1 MIIVKFI
8 NYLFSLNIN
17 ILILLLLILIFF
29 SLFIWCFCYLVIFNL
44 LMMLL
49 KFLCVYDIGIYVLEW
64 SKLYKILKYFN
75 LLVFIF
81 LKSVIKISII
91 CKYKK
96 LN

>member
-1 MIIVKFI
+1 
-8 NYLFSLNIN
+8 
-17 ILILLLLILIFF
+17 
-29 SLFIWCFCYLVIFNL
+29 
-44 LMMLL
+44 MMLL

-81 LKSVIKISII
+81 FKSVIKISKI